1 LALEKEE
8 VVVYNL
14 KEFKDRAADMEEHQL
29 LAESVLQGLKEN
41 DLRLEVELQHPT
53 LIRLRDKLMQDWQ
66 EHKQLSEKSG
76 KASRIKDFSP

>member
-1 LALEKEE
+1 
-8 VVVYNL
+8 
-14 KEFKDRAADMEEHQL
+14 L

-76 KASRIKDFSP
+76 KA